1 MNTRN
6 EQLQQQRIDVLT
18 ETIAIMNRRILSKDE
33 HRQHLNE
40 TISNQAHQLESKHK
54 TIDLLQVRIEL
65 EKETTKLNAETIGK
79 LFAAAK
85 KDKEAIKQFK
95 QLISQQGK
103 QIIDLQQDNDKLFA
117 ANRTNETTLILQK
130 EVNKLSE

>member
-1 MNTRN
+1 MDTIN

-18 ETIAIMNRRILSKDE
+18 ETIAIVNRRILLKDE

-54 TIDLLQVRIEL
+54 TIDLLQVRFEL
-65 EKETTKLNAETIGK
+65 EKETTTINANTIGK

-85 KDKEAIKQFK
+85 KDKELIK
-95 QLISQQGK
+95 QQGK
-103 QIIDLQQDNDKLFA
+103 QIIDLQQENNKLFA
-117 ANRTNETTLILQK
+117 ANNTNETTLTLQK
-130 EVNKLSE
+130 EVNKLDK